1 MYGPQP
7 NEIHPMK
14 GFDQVCFIKNIITNQ
29 NIIVGDYSYYD
40 DPVNSENFEN
50 NVLYHYPFI
59 GDKLIIGKFCA
70 IARDVK
76 FIMNGANHKMN
87 CFTTYPFSIFRNGWE
102 KVTPEMEELPIKGD
116 TVIQNDVWIGYNSLI
131 MPGIKIGNGSIIAS
145 NSVVVKDVE
154 PYSIVGGN
162 PAKLIRKRFDNEI
175 IDLLESIKWWDWPI
189 EKITANLEILTSN
202 DVSKLREISDMKIT

>member
-1 MYGPQP
+1 
-7 NEIHPMK
+7 
-14 GFDQVCFIKNIITNQ
+14 
-29 NIIVGDYSYYD
+29 
-40 DPVNSENFEN
+40 
-50 NVLYHYPFI
+50 
-59 GDKLIIGKFCA
+59 
-70 IARDVK
+70 
-76 FIMNGANHKMN
+76 MNGANHKMN

-102 KVTPEMEELPIKGD
+102 KVIPEMEELPIKGD

-189 EKITANLEILTSN
+189 EKVTTNLEILTSN

>member
-1 MYGPQP
+1 MLPP
-7 NEIHPMK
+7 K
-14 GFDQVCFIKNIITNQ
+14 
-29 NIIVGDYSYYD
+29 
-40 DPVNSENFEN
+40 
-50 NVLYHYPFI
+50 
-59 GDKLIIGKFCA
+59 
-70 IARDVK
+70 
-76 FIMNGANHKMN
+76 
-87 CFTTYPFSIFRNGWE
+87 
-102 KVTPEMEELPIKGD
+102 ELPIKGD

-189 EKITANLEILTSN
+189 EKITTNLEILTSN

>member
-1 MYGPQP
+1 M
-7 NEIHPMK
+7 
-14 GFDQVCFIKNIITNQ
+14 VV
-29 NIIVGDYSYYD
+29 IIV
-40 DPVNSENFEN
+40 
-50 NVLYHYPFI
+50 
-59 GDKLIIGKFCA
+59 KFCA

-189 EKITANLEILTSN
+189 EKITTNLEILTSN
-202 DVSKLREISDMKIT
+202 DVSKLREISDMKIA

>member
-1 MYGPQP
+1 
-7 NEIHPMK
+7 
-14 GFDQVCFIKNIITNQ
+14 
-29 NIIVGDYSYYD
+29 
-40 DPVNSENFEN
+40 
-50 NVLYHYPFI
+50 
-59 GDKLIIGKFCA
+59 
-70 IARDVK
+70 
-76 FIMNGANHKMN
+76 MNGANHKMN

-189 EKITANLEILTSN
+189 EKVTTNLEILTSN
-202 DVSKLREISDMKIT
+202 DVSKLREMSDMKIT

>member
-1 MYGPQP
+1 M
-7 NEIHPMK
+7 
-14 GFDQVCFIKNIITNQ
+14 
-29 NIIVGDYSYYD
+29 
-40 DPVNSENFEN
+40 
-50 NVLYHYPFI
+50 
-59 GDKLIIGKFCA
+59 
-70 IARDVK
+70 
-76 FIMNGANHKMN
+76 
-87 CFTTYPFSIFRNGWE
+87 
-102 KVTPEMEELPIKGD
+102 
-116 TVIQNDVWIGYNSLI
+116 WIGYNSLI

-189 EKITANLEILTSN
+189 EKITTNLEILTSN

>member
-1 MYGPQP
+1 
-7 NEIHPMK
+7 
-14 GFDQVCFIKNIITNQ
+14 
-29 NIIVGDYSYYD
+29 
-40 DPVNSENFEN
+40 
-50 NVLYHYPFI
+50 
-59 GDKLIIGKFCA
+59 
-70 IARDVK
+70 
-76 FIMNGANHKMN
+76 MNGANHKMN

-189 EKITANLEILTSN
+189 EKITTNLEILTSN

>member
-1 MYGPQP
+1 
-7 NEIHPMK
+7 
-14 GFDQVCFIKNIITNQ
+14 
-29 NIIVGDYSYYD
+29 
-40 DPVNSENFEN
+40 
-50 NVLYHYPFI
+50 
-59 GDKLIIGKFCA
+59 
-70 IARDVK
+70 
-76 FIMNGANHKMN
+76 
-87 CFTTYPFSIFRNGWE
+87 
-102 KVTPEMEELPIKGD
+102 MEELPIKGD

-189 EKITANLEILTSN
+189 EKITTNLEILTSN

>member
-1 MYGPQP
+1 M
-7 NEIHPMK
+7 
-14 GFDQVCFIKNIITNQ
+14 V
-29 NIIVGDYSYYD
+29 V
-40 DPVNSENFEN
+40 
-50 NVLYHYPFI
+50 
-59 GDKLIIGKFCA
+59 IIGKFCA

-189 EKITANLEILTSN
+189 EKVTTNLEILTSN